1 MRKKYLSALLFG
13 ALLFASAGTF
23 TSCKD
28 YDDDI
33 DNLQSQITA
42 NADAIKALQELV
54 KAGKY
59 VTDVTG
65 DGTTITFTFND
76 GSTKAVT
83 VEGGEVSQTLTIDP
97 ETGEL
102 LNNGE
107 PTGIKPATDPE
118 KAPVKMENGF
128 WMYLNDKGVYEST
141 GIPVSGVTAVKND
154 KKQWVLTIYD
164 AQGNPQE
171 VVVPSAASV
180 MSDLEL
186 MGWAIAADASK
197 DLSVNADKNKG
208 DYTIQTGELAV
219 GYAYVGK
226 IVKGYGDDKGK
237 ETTWSAQKEV
247 VKGQVLTTLAATNT
261 KLVTR
266 VAPADLDMSGLKF
279 TLQDSKGNK
288 LPIALNTAESF
299 TGTLT
304 RTESGI
310 SYIPMDVTADTYAS
324 AKDYTDLF
332 TPNAVYSL
340 VEESGARSTYSEFK
354 INANPV
360 TVEEQAVTKVDGKAA
375 NDGVFEVDLAKA
387 NKLTFGAKPELVY
400 DYYVEAVDPAVA
412 NLFNVTID
420 KKAGTFTVGKLA
432 DQITTTTFDLY
443 VYALHLNGKIYQ
455 SKITIKPSRKM
466 VSEAVLAAGEQVI
479 KQVVDNKGAIVA
491 GYENYM
497 KFEVSLDAM
506 FSSMSDADKEKWTS
520 ATLGANTGI
529 RLDGLKIDGKDADL
543 TPEAFIVNLLDA
555 NNKVLTES
563 EYYQAKKAVI
573 YAKYKD
579 ASTSSATATLKP
591 SKGYE
596 LNINFYNMSNNQKEL
611 LNTAKLTFT
620 PTLPALNAYMVKHA
634 SFWEGNTLRGISM
647 AEYVAP
653 AETPASTTL
662 SYYIVDGF
670 KSLGSGNNADKM
682 AITFSLADNQ
692 VDGKDFIKSD
702 VVDGKARV
710 YYASGKDASKQYGK
724 EFTVNVESATYLD
737 VYTYSEEAR
746 KAQAFKMVVLSPVY
760 EGTIEAATAL
770 EVEAT
775 AGAKLNMADIIAKNY
790 NKQTYTL
797 YKSKF
802 LTDDNKVV
810 DLDGINQ
817 TANVFD
823 YTPIKSVTLESGD
836 KKVFDLVNTT
846 PSAATYD
853 KEAKKVVPGSVEIT
867 TKEISKDTPT
877 TIKVTVEDV
886 WGYKKVVE
894 VPLTIKMAK

>member
-1 MRKKYLSALLFG
+1 MFG

-186 MGWAIAADASK
+186 MGWAIAGDASK
-197 DLSVNADKNKG
+197 DLSMGASTG
-208 DYTIQTGELAV
+208 EYTIENNDLTV
-219 GYAYVGK
+219 GYAYVTK
-226 IVKGYGDDKGK
+226 ITKDYDGGK

-247 VKGQVLTTLAATNT
+247 TKGQVLTTLAATNT

-340 VEESGARSTYSEFK
+340 VEESGARSTYSEFTIDAK
-354 INANPV
+354 AANV
-360 TVEEQAVTKVDGKAA
+360 TKQDVTKVDGKAA
-375 NDGVFEVDLAKA
+375 NAGVFEVDLAKA
-387 NKLTFGAKPELVY
+387 NKLTFGANPELVY

-432 DQITTTTFDLY
+432 DQITTTTFELY
-443 VYALHLNGKIYQ
+443 VYALHLNGTIYR
-455 SKITIKPSRKM
+455 STITIKPSRKM

-479 KQVVDNKGAIVA
+479 KQVVDNNGAVVA
-491 GYENYM
+491 GRENYM

-520 ATLGANTGI
+520 ATLGANTDCI
-529 RLDGLKIDGKDADL
+529 LTGLKIDGKDA
-543 TPEAFIVNLLDA
+543 TFAKGAFDVEFFDA
-555 NNKVLTES
+555 NNNKLTS
-563 EYYQAKKAVI
+563 DKYYQAKKAVI
-573 YAKYKD
+573 YAQYKD
-579 ASTSSATATLKP
+579 QSAATLKP
-591 SKGYE
+591 GKGYE
-596 LNINFYNMSNNQKEL
+596 LNIDFYNMSNSQKEL

-647 AEYVAP
+647 AENIP
-653 AETPASTTL
+653 AAVNPAAEIL
-662 SYYIVDGF
+662 SYEIVDGF
-670 KSLGSGNNADKM
+670 KALGSVKAADKM
-682 AITFSLADNQ
+682 EITFSLADNK
-692 VDGKDFIKSD
+692 VNNAEFISIAGGKVSYTSGA
-702 VVDGKARV
+702 GKA
-710 YYASGKDASKQYGK
+710 SEQYGK
-724 EFTVNVESATYLD
+724 EFTVNVESAKYLD

-746 KAQAFKMVVLSPVY
+746 KAQSFKMVVLSPVY

-797 YKSKF
+797 YQSKV
-802 LTDDNKVV
+802 LVGNKVV
-810 DLDGINQ
+810 DVDATNP
-817 TANVFD
+817 TADVFD
-823 YTPIKSVTLESGD
+823 YTPIKSVTVESGD
-836 KKVFDLVNTT
+836 NKVFTVVNAIPT
-846 PSAATYD
+846 AATWD
-853 KEAKKVVPGSVEIT
+853 KEAKKVVPGSVEIS

>member
-1 MRKKYLSALLFG
+1 MKKKYLSALLFG

-97 ETGEL
+97 KTGEL

-128 WMYLNDKGVYEST
+128 WMYLNDKGAYEST

-186 MGWAIAADASK
+186 MGWAIAGDASK
-197 DLSVNADKNKG
+197 DLSMGNSVAT
-208 DYTIQTGELAV
+208 DYKITNTPLNV

-226 IVKGYGDDKGK
+226 IVKGYGDRK

-332 TPNAVYSL
+332 TENAVYSL
-340 VEESGARSTYSEFK
+340 VEESGARSTYSEFTFK
-354 INANPV
+354 PTIKTITTP
-360 TVEEQAVTKVDGKAA
+360 ESVTKVDGKAA
-375 NDGVFEVDLAKA
+375 NGGVFEVDLTKA
-387 NKLTFGAKPELVY
+387 NKLTFGDNPELVY

-412 NLFNVTID
+412 KLFNVTID

-432 DQITTTTFDLY
+432 DQITTTTFELY
-443 VYALHLNGKIYQ
+443 VYALHLDGTIYQ

-466 VSEAVLAAGEQVI
+466 LSEAVLAAGEQVI

-520 ATLGANTGI
+520 ATLGANTGFT
-529 RLDGLKIDGKDADL
+529 LSGLKIDGKDADL
-543 TPEAFIVNLLDA
+543 TAGAFIVNLLDA
-555 NNKVLTES
+555 NNQVLTLDKS
-563 EYYQAKKAVI
+563 YQAKKAVI
-573 YAKYKD
+573 YAQYKNTS
-579 ASTSSATATLKP
+579 ASPATATLKP
-591 SKGYE
+591 GKGYE
-596 LNINFYNMSNNQKEL
+596 LNINFRNENKEGKVEV

-647 AEYVAP
+647 AENIP
-653 AETPASTTL
+653 AAVNPAAEVL
-662 SYYIVDGF
+662 SYEIVDGF
-670 KSLGSGNNADKM
+670 KALGSVKAADKM
-682 AITFSLADNQ
+682 EITFSLADNK
-692 VDGKDFIKSD
+692 VNNAEFISIAGGKVSYTSGA
-702 VVDGKARV
+702 GKA
-710 YYASGKDASKQYGK
+710 SEQYGK
-724 EFTVNVESATYLD
+724 EFTVNVESAKYLD

-746 KAQAFKMVVLSPVY
+746 KAQSFKMVVLSPVY

-797 YKSKF
+797 YQSKV
-802 LTDDNKVV
+802 LVGNKVV
-810 DLDGINQ
+810 DVDATNS

-823 YTPIKSVTLESGD
+823 YTPIKSVTVESGD
-836 KKVFDLVNTT
+836 NKVFTVVNAIPT
-846 PSAATYD
+846 AATWD
-853 KEAKKVVPGSVEIT
+853 KEAKKVVPGSVEIS

-877 TIKVTVEDV
+877 IIKVTVEDV

>member
-97 ETGEL
+97 KTGEL

-128 WMYLNDKGVYEST
+128 WMYLNDKGAYEST

-186 MGWAIAADASK
+186 MGWAIAGDASK
-197 DLSVNADKNKG
+197 DLSMGNSVAT
-208 DYTIQTGELAV
+208 DYKITNTKLNV
-219 GYAYVGK
+219 GFAYVAK
-226 IVKGYGDDKGK
+226 ITKDYDGGK

-247 VKGQVLTTLAATNT
+247 TKGQVLTTLAATNT

-332 TPNAVYSL
+332 TDNAVYSL
-340 VEESGARSTYSEFK
+340 VEESGARSTYSEFT
-354 INANPV
+354 INADPAIVNN
-360 TVEEQAVTKVDGKAA
+360 EQAVTKVDGKAA
-375 NDGVFEVDLAKA
+375 KGGVFEVDLAKA
-387 NKLTFGAKPELVY
+387 NKLTFGTKPELVY

-412 NLFNVTID
+412 NLFDVTID

-432 DQITTTTFDLY
+432 DQITTTTFELY
-443 VYALHLNGKIYQ
+443 VYALHLNGTIYR
-455 SKITIKPSRKM
+455 STITIKPSRKM
-466 VSEAVLAAGEQVI
+466 LSEAVLAAGEQVI

-520 ATLGANTGI
+520 ATLGANTDFT
-529 RLDGLKIDGKDADL
+529 LTGLKIDGKDADL
-543 TPEAFIVNLLDA
+543 VPVIKVDLLNA
-555 NNKVLTES
+555 NNEVLTES
-563 EYYQAKKAVI
+563 KNYYQAKKAVI
-573 YAKYKD
+573 YAQYKD
-579 ASTSSATATLKP
+579 DQSKATLKP

-596 LNINFYNMSNNQKEL
+596 LNINFRNENKEGKVEV

-662 SYYIVDGF
+662 SYRIVDGF
-670 KSLGSGNNADKM
+670 KALGSGNNADKM
-682 AITFSLADNQ
+682 AITFSLADNK
-692 VDGKDFIKSD
+692 VDNKEFI
-702 VVDGKARV
+702 VVNNGIV
-710 YYASGKDASKQYGK
+710 SYTSGTEASKQYGK
-724 EFTVNVESATYLD
+724 EFTVKVESATYLD

-797 YKSKF
+797 YKSKV
-802 LTDDNKVV
+802 LVGSKVV
-810 DLDGINQ
+810 DVDGTNVE
-817 TANVFD
+817 ANVFD
-823 YTPIKSVTLESGD
+823 YTPIKSVTVESGD
-836 KKVFDLVNTT
+836 KKVFDLVSTT
-846 PSAATYD
+846 PSVAIWD